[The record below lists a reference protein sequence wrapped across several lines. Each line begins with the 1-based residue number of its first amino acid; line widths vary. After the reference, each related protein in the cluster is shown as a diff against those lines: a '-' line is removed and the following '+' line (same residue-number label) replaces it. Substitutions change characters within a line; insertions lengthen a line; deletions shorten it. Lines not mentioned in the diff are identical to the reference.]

1 MRSGFVALVG
11 RPNVGKSTLLNRLV
25 GEKIS
30 ITAATP
36 NTTRHVI
43 RGVVRRPEGQL
54 IVVDTPGLHR
64 PKTPLGRRLNDTA
77 LASVHDV
84 DAIVA
89 LVEATEA
96 IGPGDRRVLG
106 HMLAASAAEGC
117 APFVAVN
124 KLDAARRATV
134 AARLLGAKEAVEAL
148 AATANGGDETAARVE
163 YFAVSAQTGAGVAA
177 LCDAVAAVL
186 PEGPAWFPDGEV
198 SDVSEHER
206 IAELVREQLLRHVRD
221 ELPHAIHCRVVS
233 FDWPVV
239 RVEICVERES
249 QKPIVIGKGG
259 GVLKQVGIATRA
271 QLPEGCFLE
280 LHVAVEPHW
289 QSRADAL
296 DRWGY

>member
-1 MRSGFVALVG
+1 MALVG

-25 GEKIS
+25 GEKVS

-36 NTTRHVI
+36 NTTRHAV

-64 PKTPLGRRLNDTA
+64 PKTPLGHRLNDTA
-77 LASVHDV
+77 LSAFHDV

-89 LVEATEA
+89 LIEATEA

-106 HMLAASAAEGC
+106 HTLDAAAKEGC
-117 APFVAVN
+117 APFVVVN
-124 KLDAARRATV
+124 KLDAARKATV
-134 AARLLGAKEAVEAL
+134 AARLLSAQATVAEL
-148 AATANGGDETAARVE
+148 AASHGGEAAAERVE
-163 YFAVSAQTGAGVAA
+163 YFAVSAQTGAGVEA

-186 PEGPAWFPDGEV
+186 PEGPAWFGDDQV

-221 ELPHAIHCRVVS
+221 ELPHAIHCRVAS
-233 FDWPVV
+233 FEWPVV
-239 RVEICVERES
+239 RVEICVERDS
-249 QKPIVIGKGG
+249 QKPIVIGRHGE
-259 GVLKQVGIATRA
+259 VLKQVGIAARA

-280 LHVAVEPHW
+280 LHVVVEPHW
-289 QSRADAL
+289 QSRADTL